1 MSAGL
6 FVLNTLRFEMAQGRC
21 DILMSLRKHFG
32 KNKWF
37 YEQNEDCNMKC
48 SYSAL
53 SGEREPVQIMFEIYT
68 SNFTLFSTFSFERFL
83 TKRKKRQSNIQ
94 PLMGWDFKF
103 ENCS

>member
-6 FVLNTLRFEMAQGRC
+6 FVLNTLRFESHNGTGRC
-21 DILMSLRKHFG
+21 DILRSLRKHFG
-32 KNKWF
+32 INKWF

-53 SGEREPVQIMFEIYT
+53 SREREPVQIMFKIYS

-83 TKRKKRQSNIQ
+83 TKRKKRQFSIQ
-94 PLMGWDFKF
+94 PCTNGLRF
-103 ENCS
+103 